1 MDDYLTRVAEAV
13 RDAVLDETVIV
24 EMPALRTVCRDR
36 IDLPA
41 VIASV
46 PRPEPVAWVATY
58 TEDGTSRVIF
68 AGDSDLAGLHEH
80 PDCWGLKPLYADA
93 VAAQPAVPVGYDPKE
108 IDNVFST
115 LRYVIGLNPGKK
127 APTAHCQDIIER
139 VASWSDMGK
148 FHPMYSQFRAAAADR
163 AMLAAAPEAPQVAV
177 QDRRAE
183 ACLTAMDHISTET
196 LESFNR
202 VGIKFD
208 ATRGYAEEL
217 EAEIATL
224 REQNAALVAALEGV
238 LRWIDHWAQTG
249 PGMDFERVEAAAD
262 AALACVKGGAV

>member
-1 MDDYLTRVAEAV
+1 MTDHLTRVAEAV
-13 RDAVLDETVIV
+13 RDACAETCNEQHTIA
-24 EMPALRTVCRDR
+24 ERRPIPATICAMHIGH

-41 VIASV
+41 IIASV
-46 PRPEPVAWVATY
+46 PRPEPVAAQVVVPGGLLTAADMKALRRFIECA
-58 TEDGTSRVIF
+58 EDCD
-68 AGDSDLAGLHEH
+68 AGGHD
-80 PDCWGLKPLYADA
+80 
-93 VAAQPAVPVGYDPKE
+93 VPKE
-108 IDNVFST
+108 AMKRLERLGAVRSLGFGRHET
-115 LRYVIGLNPGKK
+115 
-127 APTAHCQDIIER
+127 TAFGD
-139 VASWSDMGK
+139 
-148 FHPMYSQFRAAAADR
+148 

>member
-13 RDAVLDETVIV
+13 R
-24 EMPALRTVCRDR
+24 
-36 IDLPA
+36 
-41 VIASV
+41 
-46 PRPEPVAWVATY
+46 
-58 TEDGTSRVIF
+58 
-68 AGDSDLAGLHEH
+68 
-80 PDCWGLKPLYADA
+80 K
-93 VAAQPAVPVGYDPKE
+93 
-108 IDNVFST
+108 
-115 LRYVIGLNPGKK
+115 LRYYGEVTPSCDDNPTRKLMR
-127 APTAHCQDIIER
+127 E
-139 VASWSDMGK
+139 
-148 FHPMYSQFRAAAADR
+148 AADL
-163 AMLAAAPEAPQVAV
+163 LAATSEAPQVAV